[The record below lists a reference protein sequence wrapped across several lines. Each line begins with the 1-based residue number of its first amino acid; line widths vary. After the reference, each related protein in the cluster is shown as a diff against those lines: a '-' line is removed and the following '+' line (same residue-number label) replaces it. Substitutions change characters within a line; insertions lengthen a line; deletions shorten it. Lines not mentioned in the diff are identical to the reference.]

1 MAKPKISL
9 RGLLIVVAVVGIL
22 IALHGYI
29 TLQFEQGWKREQQFI
44 GENGFPAWPEAYY
57 PNLEVETSSIVPSLI
72 QSTWPCSDNRI
83 FMRVTR
89 LDTTAVGTWEK
100 GYELCSVF
108 RSVREVRLTDSDCD
122 IPRLVESF
130 AAFPDLA
137 DVEIHLGWGSRGND
151 AEIASQIEH
160 SLPHVNVRLITGR

>member
-57 PNLEVETSSIVPSLI
+57 PNPVSYTHLTLPTKRIV
-72 QSTWPCSDNRI
+72 
-83 FMRVTR
+83 
-89 LDTTAVGTWEK
+89 
-100 GYELCSVF
+100 
-108 RSVREVRLTDSDCD
+108 
-122 IPRLVESF
+122 
-130 AAFPDLA
+130 
-137 DVEIHLGWGSRGND
+137 
-151 AEIASQIEH
+151 
-160 SLPHVNVRLITGR
+160 